1 MVRRDSPTLPGRAGT
16 PGLATESAFAMSSKE
31 AACAPIQL
39 EPVDLSVN
47 SRSRSSAASS
57 GRGLPLDEQPTPP
70 SSPPSSA
77 PSPDINN
84 AASLRAGMQSSG
96 RLNVPPR
103 SPAGLWPAGGEEEEP
118 ERQHRAVPADS
129 PFDSARTARPASI
142 SGAPCGRE
150 SASGLAAPRLL
161 ACRRR
166 LIRPPGLSREWRWRR
181 RFPCPEGYRE
191 WPPTPP
197 LKRRHHPFPRL
208 PEKKVEGHYVV
219 RRGEHWRYS
228 PRRRWQPGGWRPP
241 GDLPRTSPTLAG
253 SLQDQILACRT
264 TNALLKTIE
273 EASLVLQ
280 QQQPAS
286 APLTPALSNGAV
298 STRLWPPPSAP
309 VAADSDLLRRRK
321 VHKCDFEGCQKVYT
335 KSSHLK
341 AHKRTHTGEKP
352 YMCNWEGCTWKF
364 ARSDE
369 LTRHYRKHTGQKPF
383 KCDKCQRSFSRSD
396 HLSLHQ
402 KRH

>member
-84 AASLRAGMQSSG
+84 
-96 RLNVPPR
+96 
-103 SPAGLWPAGGEEEEP
+103 
-118 ERQHRAVPADS
+118 
-129 PFDSARTARPASI
+129 
-142 SGAPCGRE
+142 
-150 SASGLAAPRLL
+150 
-161 ACRRR
+161 
-166 LIRPPGLSREWRWRR
+166 
-181 RFPCPEGYRE
+181 
-191 WPPTPP
+191 
-197 LKRRHHPFPRL
+197 
-208 PEKKVEGHYVV
+208 
-219 RRGEHWRYS
+219 
-228 PRRRWQPGGWRPP
+228 
-241 GDLPRTSPTLAG
+241 G

>member
-47 SRSRSSAASS
+47 SRSRSSAA

-84 AASLRAGMQSSG
+84 DVAALALFTSAAMAA
-96 RLNVPPR
+96 RLE
-103 SPAGLWPAGGEEEEP
+103 A
-118 ERQHRAVPADS
+118 
-129 PFDSARTARPASI
+129 
-142 SGAPCGRE
+142 
-150 SASGLAAPRLL
+150 
-161 ACRRR
+161 
-166 LIRPPGLSREWRWRR
+166 
-181 RFPCPEGYRE
+181 
-191 WPPTPP
+191 
-197 LKRRHHPFPRL
+197 
-208 PEKKVEGHYVV
+208 
-219 RRGEHWRYS
+219 
-228 PRRRWQPGGWRPP
+228 P

-253 SLQDQILACRT
+253 SLQEQLLACRT

-273 EASLVLQ
+273 EASLRKNKGPRTEPCRRPDATGAEGEAVPSMITHCRLDKSALQ

-298 STRLWPPPSAP
+298 SARLWPPPPSVP